1 MHKFRILKIG
11 ISIVLIFVG
20 VKMLLSSVYVIPVGI
35 SLVVIAGILALTVAI
50 SWRFPAGE

>member
-1 MHKFRILKIG
+1 MHKFRFLKIG